1 MKRLFNLFLAVVMIF
16 SFTCIQVYAANGT
29 GGSGNI
35 DGGGGSMGDATSH
48 GSWNPGNEGVR
59 VTVVRATKHHLQE
72 YIISERSVK
81 SSTIMVLGS
90 LPYKAGIAIKTLYNQ
105 CLAS

>member
-59 VTVVRATKHHLQE
+59 VTVVRASDHAVVTTPFVHRTSNT
-72 YIISERSVK
+72 ISSD
-81 SSTIMVLGS
+81 
-90 LPYKAGIAIKTLYNQ
+90 IKTPLNAVSR
-105 CLAS
+105 LSPPTPL